1 MRVTEKRGHAP
12 EMNGRRKS
20 LNKKSIEKALH
31 DYVTKETGGKSFP
44 TGWVVVASLA
54 PPSGDTGRGDSY
66 LTLSSEGLP
75 VHTMM
80 GLMELAQNDARN
92 VSMLS
97 VIAESIEMLFGDG
110 KNESS

>member
-1 MRVTEKRGHAP
+1 MSNTEKRERAP
-12 EMNGRRKS
+12 EMNGRKRS

-44 TGWVVVASLA
+44 TGWVLVASLA

-66 LTLSSEGLP
+66 LTLSSDGLP

-97 VIAESIEMLFGDG
+97 VIAQSIEMLFGKD
-110 KNESS
+110 KDESS